1 MKKYIYQLS
10 FIMAVVLML
19 SACVDYGDATQAVSV
34 NVQVVAPEEFG
45 SSGNG
50 LEGHTVTISR
60 ADGTKLT
67 ALTDANGLA
76 RFSDIVPD
84 VYTVSTSWD
93 LTSEE
98 YQTITGDNV
107 VNDGAVVSGN
117 INSQLIAS
125 DQTDKPLRLMTQLSI
140 NRSLVIGKIYY
151 AGTKD
156 NNNKNYLAGQFIEL
170 YNQSDQPIDVSGLCI
185 GLVESNST
193 PAYDLEQLH
202 SEFADSVVLMKQVFR
217 VPDGDSKTIQPGG
230 TLLLTNSA
238 IDHRVNAGTDP
249 DLTTADFEAKDLTG
263 KTNNNADVPALDL
276 VFTSFDQISKMN
288 LAQGGPTSIVIFRTN
303 EDPAAWPLTYNYG
316 KTQGI
321 QSLVVPKRYVLD
333 AVEVLKY
340 KATGIDLATKRLYP
354 DLDAG
359 YTTITSASGYTGE
372 VVYRKTSSRRG
383 KDGHKILQDTNNSSN
398 DFEISTTISI
408 RNYDE

>member
-1 MKKYIYQLS
+1 MRKYMYQLS
-10 FIMAVVLML
+10 VVLTSTLLL
-19 SACVDYGDATQAVSV
+19 SACVDYDDATKAISV
-34 NVQVVAPEEFG
+34 NIQVVAPEEFG
-45 SSGNG
+45 TSADA
-50 LEGHTVTISR
+50 LEGRTVSIART
-60 ADGTKLT
+60 DGTKLT
-67 ALTDANGLA
+67 ALTDANGMA
-76 RFSDIVPD
+76 RFSGIVPD

-98 YQTITGDNV
+98 YQAITGDNV

-117 INSQLIAS
+117 INDQLLVS
-125 DQTDKPLRLMTQLSI
+125 NQTDKPLRLLTQLSI
-140 NRSLVIGKIYY
+140 NRSLVIGKIYF

-170 YNQSDQPIDVSGLCI
+170 YNQSDQSIDVSGLYI

-193 PAYDLEQLH
+193 PAYDLAQLH

-217 VPDGDSKTIQPGG
+217 VPEAISKVIQPGG

-238 IDHRVNAGTDP
+238 IDHRANASADP

-263 KTNNNADVPALDL
+263 KTNNNADVPALNL
-276 VFTSFDQISKMN
+276 VFTAFDQISKMN
-288 LAQGGPTSIVIFRTN
+288 LTQGGLTNIAIFRTN
-303 EDPAAWPLTYNYG
+303 EDPTAWPLTYNYG
-316 KTQGI
+316 KTKGT
-321 QSLVVPKRYVLD
+321 QSLVVPKRHILD

-340 KATGIDLATKRLYP
+340 KATGIDLATKRFYP

-359 YTTITSASGYTGE
+359 YTTITSPSGYTGE
-372 VVYRKTSSRRG
+372 MVYRKTSGRRG

-398 DFEISTTISI
+398 DFEISTTIII